1 MTLYQPFLDAA
12 MALMKDRLDLQSY
25 PIPEGFELKEA
36 TVGKGNKQEEIVTTS
51 YAFSSPKLRQIR
63 AAHVQGG
70 SSLQVLN
77 FVIFPHLNYDLP
89 FFGADLVTLPGGH
102 LIALDMQ
109 PLFGGDADYQAKYTA
124 PIAQIFESHQPH
136 LPWGGD
142 FPEEAKQFF
151 SPAFLWTRPK
161 ETEVVETRVFAA
173 FKDYLAAYLDLVD
186 RAEPVT
192 DSAKLDSILQAQLR
206 YLRYRAEKDP
216 ARGMFKRFYGEEWT
230 EEYIHGFLFDLER
243 KLPQAATIGK

>member
-1 MTLYQPFLDAA
+1 MEPT
-12 MALMKDRLDLQSY
+12 
-25 PIPEGFELKEA
+25 E
-36 TVGKGNKQEEIVTTS
+36 
-51 YAFSSPKLRQIR
+51 
-63 AAHVQGG
+63 H
-70 SSLQVLN
+70 
-77 FVIFPHLNYDLP
+77 
-89 FFGADLVTLPGGH
+89 
-102 LIALDMQ
+102 
-109 PLFGGDADYQAKYTA
+109 TA
-124 PIAQIFESHQPH
+124 PIEQIFQAHQPH

-151 SPAFLWTRPK
+151 SPAFLRTRPK
-161 ETEVVETRVFAA
+161 ETEVVETRVFGA

-192 DSAKLDSILQAQLR
+192 DTAKLDSILQAQLR

-243 KLPQAATIGK
+243 KLPQLVSNKN